1 MEKLNEIIVVLKKL
15 SEDGKGWY
23 LENIIVLCN
32 KDYNIKRVDISKV
45 NKGVDLKII
54 KKQKSGKMSY
64 SINKDVIKESKVRK
78 NRGDIWGWWYINL
91 CRQDVWGS
99 QI

>member
-1 MEKLNEIIVVLKKL
+1 
-15 SEDGKGWY
+15 
-23 LENIIVLCN
+23 
-32 KDYNIKRVDISKV
+32 
-45 NKGVDLKII
+45 
-54 KKQKSGKMSY
+54 MSY

-91 CRQDVWGS
+91 YRQDVWGS